1 MTQLTNL
8 GASAASAATSAGTEA
23 WSSTWGTRIS
33 STRSVTTMAKTPSLS
48 ASTRPRPTSSFRSSA
63 RGAVPAMVIGTTP
76 PSTPQRLDDQPGRRG
91 ARVLLLSG
99 DEQAVADRELAELL
113 VDDEV
118 RALDPARLF

>member
-33 STRSVTTMAKTPSLS
+33 STSSVTTMAKTPSLS
-48 ASTRPRPTSSFRSSA
+48 ASTRPRPTSSSFRPAIPGLVAPSW
-63 RGAVPAMVIGTTP
+63 AVRMPP
-76 PSTPQRLDDQPGRRG
+76 PSAPQRLDDQPGRCRAG
-91 ARVLLLSG
+91 VLLLAG
-99 DEQAVADRELAELL
+99 DEQAVADRERAEPL

-118 RALDPARLF
+118 RALDPP